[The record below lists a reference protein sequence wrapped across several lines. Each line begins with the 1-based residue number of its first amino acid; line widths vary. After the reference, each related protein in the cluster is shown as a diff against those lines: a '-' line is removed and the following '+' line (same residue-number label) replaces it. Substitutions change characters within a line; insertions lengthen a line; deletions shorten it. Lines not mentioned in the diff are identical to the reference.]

1 DSTTRLK
8 IAGAATAGDQRL
20 IRKLQKRIVGAGL
33 EARVAWHPNLTREE
47 KIAFFRELTVFSVPA
62 IYEEAFGLYV
72 IEAMAC
78 GVPVV
83 QPDSAS
89 FPEIVGTAGGGI
101 CVPPRDARALA
112 LAWKELLADPERC
125 VSLGR
130 AGRLSVEKHFSAER
144 M

>member
-1 DSTTRLK
+1 M
-8 IAGAATAGDQRL
+8 
-20 IRKLQKRIVGAGL
+20 
-33 EARVAWHPNLTREE
+33 AWHPNLTREE
-47 KIAFFRELTVFSVPA
+47 KIAFLRELTVFSVPA

-83 QPDSAS
+83 QPNSAS
-89 FPEIVGTAGGGI
+89 FPEIIGTAGGGI

-112 LAWKELLADPERC
+112 LAWKDLLANPGQC
-125 VSLGR
+125 ASLGK

-144 M
+144 MAAQFNQVVARFATATT